1 MENPI
6 GFSRTTEFVFICFI
20 FGLQQIRNIFV
31 IDWVIYWHTLCH
43 TSNNE
48 PFWLNPNSWEKKHCD
63 IDCFF
68 RNHFLMRF
76 NTFYRFLSTFTN
88 LILYNLNYGRC
99 FSFLAFFRQWK
110 FMFALASKIPP
121 ICWDSLSYIFFSS
134 FSDFSGFGYYFN
146 WVMHCSGT
154 IIWFD
159 WIFVLL
165 FFSCFIQIVKWILKP
180 D

>member
-121 ICWDSLSYIFFSS
+121 ICWDSLSYIFIFN
-134 FSDFSGFGYYFN
+134 FFGFQ
-146 WVMHCSGT
+146 WL
-154 IIWFD
+154 W
-159 WIFVLL
+159 LL
-165 FFSCFIQIVKWILKP
+165 FQLSYALQRYDYLIWLNICVAIFFMFYTNR
-180 D
+180 